1 MEIKPIF
8 IPITH
13 GNSDG
18 LYSMHYLNSS
28 CSEYNCTMNFW
39 RNRYSLSAFFEHNIA
54 DLESGFWGNISIK
67 DAVDTTID
75 EADVFETTLVRYCND
90 RTRNLEY
97 IFQPLFNSEYRLISL
112 QKSKAKLRRSW
123 LRLYALRLDRN
134 CFIITGGSIK
144 LTHNMD
150 ASHLQK
156 ELVKLETT
164 KTFLQ
169 SKNILFPEDLN
180 PMS

>member
-8 IPITH
+8 IPITN
-13 GNSDG
+13 GDSDG

-39 RNRYSLSAFFEHNIA
+39 RSESELFTFFKCHIA
-54 DLESGFWGNISIK
+54 DLESGFWGNITIQKAIS
-67 DAVDTTID
+67 TTISD
-75 EADVFETTLVRYCND
+75 AITFESTLATYCLD
-90 RTRNLEY
+90 GTRDLQH

-144 LTHNMD
+144 LTHNMT
-150 ASHLQK
+150 APHLQK

-169 SKNILFPEDLN
+169 SKNILFPEDLKTGL
-180 PMS
+180 